1 MTFLQLD
8 TIRRNWRAMTLTT
21 ALSWL
26 MKLGMA
32 GLVPVEVYRGEYL
45 FSLAIAFAVLLSL
58 VPSLVERNYN
68 VTLPFEFDLL
78 ITLSLFLHT
87 FFGEGFDF
95 YERYWFWDKALHLYG
110 GGVVGLLAFVSAY
123 TLHYTRKV
131 RLTIPFIGLFTVT
144 FAVAVGGLW
153 EIGEFA
159 VDELLAKNTQRGLN
173 NTMWDLINDLIGG
186 AVAAVLGMVYV
197 RFSKPMI
204 RKRLD
209 KPVGEVMGIGDK
221 VDRLKERM
229 EERKGTRDGVKKDRR
244 TGTKDRRKG

>member
-26 MKLGMA
+26 MKLLMA

-45 FSLAIAFAVLLSL
+45 FALAIAFAVLLSL

-95 YERYWFWDKALHLYG
+95 YEKYWFWDKALHLYG
-110 GGVVGLLAFVSAY
+110 GGVVGLIAFVGAY

-131 RLTIPFIGLFTVT
+131 RLTIPFIGFFTVT
-144 FAVAVGGLW
+144 FAVAVGGMW
-153 EIGEFA
+153 EVGEFA
-159 VDELLAKNTQRGLN
+159 VDELLGKNTQKGLD
-173 NTMWDLINDLIGG
+173 NTMWDLINDLAGG
-186 AVAAVLGMVYV
+186 VVAAVLGMVYV
-197 RFSKPMI
+197 RASKPMI

-209 KPVGEVMGIGDK
+209 KPVGEVMGIGEK

-229 EERKGTRDGVKKDRR
+229 EGRKGVRG
-244 TGTKDRRKG
+244 GKDRRKGKQDRRNG